1 MSLDWIS
8 DLERKVESA
17 VRELEAARKE
27 NRALKK
33 KVQRLQQQ
41 LRVDQRSSDAEA
53 AWQKERRLV
62 RRRVAKLAE
71 SLEKLL

>member
-1 MSLDWIS
+1 M
-8 DLERKVESA
+8 ESVA
-17 VRELEAARKE
+17 RELEASRKE
-27 NRALKK
+27 NRALKR

-41 LRVDQRSSDAEA
+41 LRGTEGPGGSDA

-62 RRRVAKLAE
+62 RRRIAKLAE